1 MRAAT
6 GFSISSLLLC
16 LGIAGNAAAE
26 PWIAVTQGQE
36 CRACHVNPAGGGL
49 RNDYGNVYGQSIL
62 PAERVGGADQP
73 YWNGTI
79 GEWLRVGADMR
90 GVYRYVDTPNAQE
103 VSEFDVRR
111 ATVYVEAE
119 VIADRLSVYLDQQ
132 VAPGGSLNREAYL
145 RLADASGNWSLVA
158 GQFFLPY
165 GWRLEDDSAFVR
177 QNTGINFATPDRG
190 VMLEARRGE
199 WTTLVSLT
207 NGSGGGSEFD
217 PGKQISLVS
226 TYVRPR
232 WRAGFSFNQND
243 NDIADRTMGGLFGG
257 LRTGPISWLA
267 EVDWIEDDSGGGGR
281 TNSIA
286 TLLEAN
292 WQPRRGHNIKLSHD
306 WFDPDDDIDED
317 EQARFSLLWE
327 YTPMQFLQARI
338 GVRVYD
344 GIPQV
349 DSQNRDE
356 FFAELHAFF

>member
-1 MRAAT
+1 MMRGASRFGVT
-6 GFSISSLLLC
+6 LLLC
-16 LGIAGNAAAE
+16 IGLSNIAAAE
-26 PWIAVTQGQE
+26 PWIAVSQGQE
-36 CRACHVNPAGGGL
+36 CAACHVNPAGGGM
-49 RNDYGNVYGQSIL
+49 RNSYGNIYGQAQL
-62 PAERVGGADQP
+62 PAERIGDPSQP
-73 YWNGTI
+73 YWDGLI
-79 GEWLRVGADMR
+79 GDWLRVGGDMR
-90 GVYRYVDTPNAQE
+90 GIYRYVDTPNAEE

-145 RLADASGNWSLVA
+145 RLSDASGDWSLVA

-177 QNTGINFATPDRG
+177 QNTGINFTTPDRG
-190 VMLEARRGE
+190 VMLGARRGS

-207 NGSGGGSEFD
+207 NGSGGTDSD
-217 PGKQISLVS
+217 TGKQVSLVS
-226 TYVRPR
+226 TYSRPR

-257 LRTGPISWLA
+257 LRTGPITWLA
-267 EVDWIEDDSGGGGR
+267 EVDWIEDEPAAGTR
-281 TNSIA
+281 TNSVA
-286 TLLEAN
+286 TLIEAN

-327 YTPMQFLQARI
+327 YSPMQFLQARL
-338 GVRVYD
+338 GVRIYD
-344 GIPQV
+344 GIAQV